1 MNNDKDNATL
11 YAELK
16 AERFMTD
23 QISLLHEAE
32 DLADGI
38 NFMLKS
44 IGEFTD
50 ADRAYVFETSENHTS
65 TNTYE
70 WCAAGVTPQ
79 IRNLHDIPFE
89 SMPKW
94 IEVFLHGENILIED
108 LEAYR
113 ESMPLEYELLKVQNV
128 STLIAF
134 PISVHEKLI
143 GFVGV
148 DNPDMEKSNLLH
160 RLLSLLGK
168 YVGTMIKDHKNE
180 QMRLEVVASK
190 SRLDY
195 QLEMDEI
202 LRGAQIGIWTLEMD
216 GVKAPRLHPNPTMCT
231 LLGVSQEMSPEEVYQ
246 FWYHRLPPKYVTP
259 VLDYIQKVIHESYSE
274 ITYPWNHPL
283 LGQIWIR
290 CGGILYPD
298 YQGNGICIRGYHQD
312 VTRNIENERKYQN
325 LTAATSQ
332 IYHAIYHID
341 LIQDRIEKLAGANQ
355 NYTPTGVVTSATAQL
370 NDILE
375 KLVAPS
381 HHEIMQYFFDLTT
394 VNDRLHGKLFISREY
409 PSPQGIWRRAT
420 FIVQNRDTDDDVT
433 EILYVTQIIDDYKQ
447 KELAYQQ
454 ELVKAVESAN
464 QANTAKTDFLNRMSH
479 DIRTPLN
486 GILGMLDIAQKNE
499 TNPKALLECHEK
511 MRTAAFHL
519 KALVNDVLDM
529 QRMETDRF
537 FLEQIPF
544 DIREILDNCW
554 SMLEAQASRLDI
566 TLKKIKPGS
575 LKYPYLIG
583 SPLHIRQIFMNLL
596 SNAIK
601 YNKPGG
607 SISVHAK
614 IIRQVH
620 QNVIYKFI
628 ISDTGIGISPEFQ
641 KHIFEPFAQEDTGA
655 RTIYKGTG
663 LGMAIVHRLVQEM
676 GGTIQLKSEKNVGS
690 TFTLIL
696 PFTIDEHQPSASAE
710 IATDTPADLTDLH
723 ILVVEDNELNL
734 EIAVFSLEAAG
745 LNVSTAIN
753 GLEAVRLFEK
763 SKPYEY
769 DIILMDIMMPVM
781 NGLDAAKAIR
791 GLSRPDATTVPII
804 ALSANAFAE
813 DIQKSKNAG
822 INEHLAK
829 PLEMDKVLKVIASYC
844 KW

>member
-11 YAELK
+11 YAELE

-44 IGEFTD
+44 LGEFTD

-128 STLIAF
+128 STLIAS

-375 KLVAPS
+375 KMVAPS

-710 IATDTPADLTDLH
+710 TATDTPADLTDLH

-781 NGLDAAKAIR
+781 NGLDTAKAIR
-791 GLSRPDATTVPII
+791 GLSRPDAPTVPII

-844 KW
+844 K

>member
-11 YAELK
+11 YAELE

-44 IGEFTD
+44 LGEFTD

-246 FWYHRLPPKYVTP
+246 FWYHRIPPKYVTP

-375 KLVAPS
+375 KMVAPS

-499 TNPKALLECHEK
+499 TNPKTLLECHEK

-566 TLKKIKPGS
+566 TLEKIKPGS

-710 IATDTPADLTDLH
+710 TATDTPPDLTDLH

-753 GLEAVRLFEK
+753 GLEAVQLFEK

-791 GLSRPDATTVPII
+791 GLSRPDAPTVPII

-844 KW
+844 K

>member
-44 IGEFTD
+44 LGEFTD

-148 DNPDMEKSNLLH
+148 DNPDMEKSNLIH

-202 LRGAQIGIWTLEMD
+202 LRGAQIGIWTLELD

-246 FWYHRLPPKYVTP
+246 FWYHRIPPKYVTP

-375 KLVAPS
+375 KMVAPS

-566 TLKKIKPGS
+566 TLEKIKPGS

-641 KHIFEPFAQEDTGA
+641 KHIFEPFAQEDTGT

-710 IATDTPADLTDLH
+710 TATDTPADLTDLH

-753 GLEAVRLFEK
+753 GLKAVRLFEK

-844 KW
+844 K

>member
-11 YAELK
+11 YAELE

-44 IGEFTD
+44 LGEFTD

-246 FWYHRLPPKYVTP
+246 FWYHRIPPKYITP

-312 VTRNIENERKYQN
+312 VTRNIENKRKYQN

-375 KLVAPS
+375 KMVAPS

-499 TNPKALLECHEK
+499 TNPKTLLECHEK

-710 IATDTPADLTDLH
+710 TATDTPADLTDLH

-844 KW
+844 K

>member
-11 YAELK
+11 YAELE

-44 IGEFTD
+44 LGEFTD

-375 KLVAPS
+375 KMVAPS

-607 SISVHAK
+607 SISIHAK

-844 KW
+844 K